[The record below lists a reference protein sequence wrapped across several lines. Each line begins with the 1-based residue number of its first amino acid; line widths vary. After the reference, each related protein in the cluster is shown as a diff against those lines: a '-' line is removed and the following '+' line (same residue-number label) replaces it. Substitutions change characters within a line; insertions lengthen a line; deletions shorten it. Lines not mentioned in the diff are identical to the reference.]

1 LDHPYINILFSRRQ
15 RLKIPLLD
23 LKAQYQRIRDEVNEE
38 IQKVLDSQVFI
49 LGPMV
54 EALEKEIAADCGVP
68 HAIGVASGTD
78 ALLLSLMALN
88 VRPGD
93 GVITVP
99 FTFFATGGV
108 ISRLGA
114 VPVFVDIDPVT
125 YNLDLNRLED
135 YLRKNRGAADFPK
148 VVMPVHLFGQM
159 TDMGGLTEVSRRFGL
174 RVVEDAA
181 QALGARQKI
190 DSAPEGKKGGQDWIA
205 GSVGDLG
212 CFSFFPSKNL
222 GGFGDGGMVITR
234 DEGLAR
240 KVRMLRAHGSKT
252 KYEHDLIGIN
262 SRLDALQAAVLRV
275 KRKHLSRWTEGRRRN
290 AERYRVLFREAK
302 IAPSVVSLP
311 REQKGFYHIYNQFVI
326 RVGERD
332 GLREHLRKAEIGSE
346 IYYPVP
352 LHLQECY
359 RHLGYHPGDFAKS
372 ERAAREVLAL
382 PIYPELTLV
391 QQRRVVR
398 AIADFYS
405 PQKTRRGR
413 KGPVFP
419 KR

>member
-1 LDHPYINILFSRRQ
+1 M
-15 RLKIPLLD
+15 KVPLLD
-23 LKAQYQRIRDEVNEE
+23 LKAQYRKIREEINGE
-38 IQKVLDSQVFI
+38 IQKVLESQFFI

-54 EALEKEIAADCGVP
+54 EALEREIAADCGVP

-78 ALLLSLMALN
+78 ALLLSLMALK
-88 VRPGD
+88 VKPGD
-93 GVITVP
+93 RVITVP

-114 VPVFVDIDPVT
+114 VPVFIDIDPVT

-135 YLRKNRGAADFPK
+135 FLRKNRRAAKVPK

-159 TDMGGLTEVSRRFGL
+159 TDMKVLMEVSRRFGL

-181 QALGARQKI
+181 QALGARQKVGF
-190 DSAPEGKKGGQDWIA
+190 AAAQNEEWMA
-205 GSVGDLG
+205 GAAGDLG

-234 DEGLAR
+234 DETLAC
-240 KVRMLRAHGSKT
+240 KVRLLRVHGSKS

-275 KRKHLSRWTEGRRRN
+275 KRKYLHRWTEGRRRN
-290 AERYRVLFREAK
+290 ADRYRALFRETK
-302 IAPSVVSLP
+302 IRDSLVSLP

-326 RVGERD
+326 RVKDRD
-332 GLREHLRKAEIGSE
+332 ALREHLRKEEIGTE
-346 IYYPVP
+346 VYYPIP

-359 RHLGYHPGDFAKS
+359 RHLGYHPGDLPES

-382 PIYPELTLV
+382 PIFPELTLA

-405 PQKTRRGR
+405 P
-413 KGPVFP
+413 
-419 KR
+419 

>member
-1 LDHPYINILFSRRQ
+1 M
-15 RLKIPLLD
+15 KVPLLD
-23 LKAQYQRIRDEVNEE
+23 LKAQYRKIREEINGE
-38 IQKVLDSQVFI
+38 IQKVLESQFFI

-54 EALEKEIAADCGVP
+54 EALEREIAADCGVP

-78 ALLLSLMALN
+78 ALLLSLMALE
-88 VRPGD
+88 VKPGD
-93 GVITVP
+93 RVITVP

-114 VPVFVDIDPVT
+114 VPVFIDIDPVT

-135 YLRKNRGAADFPK
+135 FLRKNRRAAKAPK

-159 TDMGGLTEVSRRFGL
+159 TDMKGLTEVSQRFGL

-181 QALGARQKI
+181 QALGARQKVRFA
-190 DSAPEGKKGGQDWIA
+190 DGVNGEWIA
-205 GSVGDLG
+205 GAAGDLG

-234 DEGLAR
+234 DETLAR
-240 KVRMLRAHGSKT
+240 KVRLLRVHGSKS

-275 KRKHLSRWTEGRRRN
+275 KRKYLHRWTEGRRRN
-290 AERYRVLFREAK
+290 ADRYRALFREAK
-302 IAPSVVSLP
+302 IRDSLVSLP

-326 RVGERD
+326 RVKDRD
-332 GLREHLRKAEIGSE
+332 ALREHLRKEEIGTE
-346 IYYPVP
+346 VYYPIP

-359 RHLGYHPGDFAKS
+359 RHLGYHPGDLPES

-382 PIYPELTLV
+382 PIFPELTLA

-405 PQKTRRGR
+405 P
-413 KGPVFP
+413 
-419 KR
+419 

>member
-1 LDHPYINILFSRRQ
+1 MKVH
-15 RLKIPLLD
+15 LLD
-23 LKAQYQRIRDEVNEE
+23 LKAQYQKIHDEVNEE
-38 IQKVLDSQVFI
+38 IQKVLASQVFI

-54 EALEKEIAADCGVP
+54 EALEKEIATDCGVP

-78 ALLLSLMALN
+78 ALLLSLMALG
-88 VRPGD
+88 VKPGD

-99 FTFFATGGV
+99 FTFFATAGV

-114 VPVFVDIDPVT
+114 VPVFIDIDMVT

-135 YLRKNRGAADFPK
+135 YLRKNQGAENFPK
-148 VVMPVHLFGQM
+148 VIMPVHLFGQM
-159 TDMGGLTEVSRRFGL
+159 TDMERLTELSQRFGL

-190 DSAPEGKKGGQDWIA
+190 HSPAGAKNGGRQWIA
-205 GSVGDLG
+205 GTAGDLG
-212 CFSFFPSKNL
+212 CFSFFPTKNL
-222 GGFGDGGMVITR
+222 GGFGDGGMIITR
-234 DEGLAR
+234 DEALAR
-240 KVRMLRAHGSKT
+240 KLRLLRVHGSKS
-252 KYEHDLIGIN
+252 KYEHDIIGIN
-262 SRLDALQAAVLRV
+262 SRLDALQAAVLRI
-275 KRKHLSRWTEGRRRN
+275 KRKHLGRWTEARRRN
-290 AERYRVLFREAK
+290 AGRYRALFREAK
-302 IAPSVVSLP
+302 IGSSLVSLP

-326 RVGERD
+326 RSGERD
-332 GLREHLRKAEIGSE
+332 ALREHLRKEEIGTE
-346 IYYPVP
+346 IYYPIP

-359 RHLGYHPGDFAKS
+359 RHLGYHPGDLPES

-405 PQKTRRGR
+405 SRGARRERRGPSEEVLP
-413 KGPVFP
+413 KG
-419 KR
+419 

>member
-1 LDHPYINILFSRRQ
+1 M
-15 RLKIPLLD
+15 KIPLLD

-38 IQKVLDSQVFI
+38 IQKVLDSQIFI

-54 EALEKEIAADCGVP
+54 EALEKEIAADCEVP

-114 VPVFVDIDPVT
+114 VPIFIDIDPVT

-135 YLRKNRGAADFPK
+135 YLRKNQGAADFPR

-159 TDMGGLTEVSRRFGL
+159 TDMEGLTEISRRFAL

-190 DSAPEGKKGGQDWIA
+190 HSPTEGKKDGQEWAA

-222 GGFGDGGMVITR
+222 GGFGDGGMIITR
-234 DEGLAR
+234 DEALAR
-240 KVRMLRAHGSKT
+240 KLRLLRVHGSKT
-252 KYEHDLIGIN
+252 KYEYDLIGIN

-290 AERYRVLFREAK
+290 AERYRALFREAK
-302 IAPSVVSLP
+302 IDPSLVSLP

-326 RVGERD
+326 RGPERD
-332 GLREHLRKAEIGSE
+332 ALREHLRQEEIGTE
-346 IYYPVP
+346 IYYPIP

-359 RHLGYHPGDFAKS
+359 RHLGYHRGDFPES
-372 ERAAREVLAL
+372 ERASREVLAL

-398 AIADFYS
+398 AIADFYLT
-405 PQKTRRGR
+405 QKTRRGR
-413 KGPVFP
+413 RGPVLP
-419 KR
+419 KS

>member
-1 LDHPYINILFSRRQ
+1 
-15 RLKIPLLD
+15 LKVPLLD
-23 LKAQYQRIRDEVNEE
+23 LKAQYRKIREEINGE
-38 IQKVLDSQVFI
+38 IQKVLESQFFI

-54 EALEKEIAADCGVP
+54 EALEREIAADCGVP

-78 ALLLSLMALN
+78 ALLLSLMALE
-88 VRPGD
+88 VKPGD
-93 GVITVP
+93 RVITVP

-114 VPVFVDIDPVT
+114 VPVFIDIDPVT

-135 YLRKNRGAADFPK
+135 FLRKNRRAAKAPK

-159 TDMGGLTEVSRRFGL
+159 TDMKGLTEVSQRFGL

-181 QALGARQKI
+181 QALGARQKVRFA
-190 DSAPEGKKGGQDWIA
+190 DGVNGEWIA
-205 GSVGDLG
+205 GAAGDLG

-234 DEGLAR
+234 DETLAR
-240 KVRMLRAHGSKT
+240 KVRLLRVHGSKS

-275 KRKHLSRWTEGRRRN
+275 KRKYLHRWTEGRRRN
-290 AERYRVLFREAK
+290 ADRYRALFREAK
-302 IAPSVVSLP
+302 IRDSLVSLP

-326 RVGERD
+326 RVKDRD
-332 GLREHLRKAEIGSE
+332 ALREHLRKEEIGTE
-346 IYYPVP
+346 VYYPIP

-359 RHLGYHPGDFAKS
+359 RHLGYHPGDLPES

-382 PIYPELTLV
+382 PIFPELTLA

-405 PQKTRRGR
+405 P
-413 KGPVFP
+413 
-419 KR
+419 

>member
-1 LDHPYINILFSRRQ
+1 M
-15 RLKIPLLD
+15 KVPLLD
-23 LKAQYQRIRDEVNEE
+23 LKAQYQKIRDEVNEE

-78 ALLLSLMALN
+78 ALLLALMALG

-114 VPVFVDIDPVT
+114 VPVFIDIDPVT

-135 YLRKNRGAADFPK
+135 YLRKNREIANFPK
-148 VVMPVHLFGQM
+148 VIMPVHLFGQM
-159 TDMGGLTEVSRRFGL
+159 TDMRGLMEIARRFGL

-181 QALGARQKI
+181 QALGARQRV
-190 DSAPEGKKGGQDWIA
+190 SPRQEKGQWMA
-205 GSVGDLG
+205 GAVGDLG
-212 CFSFFPSKNL
+212 CFSFFPTKNL
-222 GGFGDGGMVITR
+222 GGFGDGGMVITG
-234 DEGLAR
+234 DEELAR
-240 KVRMLRAHGSKT
+240 KIRLLRVHGAKT
-252 KYEHDLIGIN
+252 KYAHDLIGIN

-275 KRKHLSRWTEGRRRN
+275 KRKYLGRWTEARRRN
-290 AERYRVLFREAK
+290 ADRYRALFREAGLG
-302 IAPSVVSLP
+302 APFVSLP

-326 RVGERD
+326 RARGRD
-332 GLREHLRKAEIGSE
+332 ALREHLGKREIGSE
-346 IYYPVP
+346 VYYPIP

-359 RHLGYHPGDFAKS
+359 RSLGYRPGDLPES
-372 ERAAREVLAL
+372 ERAAGEVLAL
-382 PIYPELTLV
+382 PIYPELTLQ
-391 QQRRVVR
+391 QQREVVR
-398 AIADFYS
+398 AIADFYT
-405 PQKTRRGR
+405 PPAGAGTPRRSRGGIPNHQGR
-413 KGPVFP
+413 V
-419 KR
+419 RD

>member
-1 LDHPYINILFSRRQ
+1 
-15 RLKIPLLD
+15 LKIPLLD
-23 LKAQYQRIRDEVNEE
+23 LKAQYNRIRDEVNEE

-78 ALLLSLMALN
+78 ALMLSLMALD

-114 VPVFVDIDPVT
+114 VPLFIDIDPVT

-135 YLRKNRGAADFPK
+135 YLRKNQGASNFPK
-148 VVMPVHLFGQM
+148 VIMPVHLFGQM
-159 TDMGGLTEVSRRFGL
+159 TDMESLTELSRRFGL

-190 DSAPEGKKGGQDWIA
+190 HSPGEGKEGEQEWIA

-234 DEGLAR
+234 DEALAR
-240 KVRMLRAHGSKT
+240 KVRMLRVHGSKT
-252 KYEHDLIGIN
+252 KYEHDLIGLN

-275 KRKHLSRWTEGRRRN
+275 KRRHLSRWTEGRRKN

-302 IAPSVVSLP
+302 IGPSPLSLP

-326 RVGERD
+326 RAKERD
-332 GLREHLRKAEIGSE
+332 ALREHLRKAEIGTE

-359 RHLGYHPGDFAKS
+359 RSLGYHPGDLPES

-398 AIADFYS
+398 AIADFYC
-405 PQKTRRGR
+405 PQRRGR
-413 KGPVFP
+413 AGREP
-419 KR
+419 

>member
-1 LDHPYINILFSRRQ
+1 M
-15 RLKIPLLD
+15 KIPLLD
-23 LKAQYQRIRDEVNEE
+23 LKAQYQRIRGEVNEE

-114 VPVFVDIDPVT
+114 VPVFIDIDPGT

-135 YLRKNRGAADFPK
+135 YLRKNQGAADFPK
-148 VVMPVHLFGQM
+148 VAMPVHLFGQM
-159 TDMGGLTEVSRRFGL
+159 TDMEGLTEISRRFGL

-190 DSAPEGKKGGQDWIA
+190 HSPNEGKKRGKEWTA
-205 GSVGDLG
+205 GSAGDLG

-222 GGFGDGGMVITR
+222 GGFGDGGMIITR
-234 DEGLAR
+234 DEALAR
-240 KVRMLRAHGSKT
+240 KLRLLRVHGSKT

-275 KRKHLSRWTEGRRRN
+275 KRKYLSRWTEGRRRN
-290 AERYRVLFREAK
+290 AERYRALFREAK
-302 IAPSVVSLP
+302 IEPYLVSLP
-311 REQKGFYHIYNQFVI
+311 REKKGFYHIYNQFVI
-326 RVGERD
+326 RGTERD
-332 GLREHLRKAEIGSE
+332 ALREHLRQEEIGTE
-346 IYYPVP
+346 IYYPIP

-359 RHLGYHPGDFAKS
+359 RHLGYHRGDFPES
-372 ERAAREVLAL
+372 ERASREVLAL
-382 PIYPELTLV
+382 PIYPELTRV

-405 PQKTRRGR
+405 TRKKRRGR
-413 KGPVFP
+413 RGSVLP
-419 KR
+419 KS